1 MAALAEIVMPKLGL
15 TMTEGLLAEWRVRP
29 GASVAA
35 GDVLFV
41 VETEKIATDIEAPGP
56 GEIRELLVE
65 AGTTVPVGTPVARWT
80 GIGAVVSEGAKAEAP
95 SPAAGTP
102 LLAASAPTPAGRVVA
117 TPLARRLARR
127 HSVTLASLRGSGP
140 RGRIK
145 AADVLA
151 AATAPEEGKPAA
163 PAATAAPAGAAVPLD
178 RVRLIAAQR
187 LAQAKR
193 EIPHFYVGAVAEL
206 SRLQTLREEWNT
218 LPGGVPRLSV
228 THAILAAT
236 GRALMEQPA
245 LNRVWEGAGW
255 CQLNSPDVGVAVDTP
270 RGLFAPVLRDA
281 GRLPLDALT
290 AAATA
295 LVARA
300 RDGRLSADELAGGA
314 ITVSN
319 IGMHGARFL
328 VPIVNLGQS
337 MILGVGA
344 TEAVFR
350 PDAGGNPALRQ
361 EVTLVLAADHRVLDG
376 AAAATFL
383 ARIVALLERP
393 LALLRAA
400 PAEGRP

>member
-15 TMTEGLLAEWRVRP
+15 TMTEGLLAEWRVRA
-29 GASVAA
+29 GASVAT

-41 VETEKIATDIEAPGP
+41 VETEKIATDVEAPGP

-65 AGTTVPVGTPVARWT
+65 AGATVPVGTPVARWT
-80 GIGAVVSEGAKAEAP
+80 GSGAVAPEPATVEALP
-95 SPAAGTP
+95 PAAETP
-102 LLAASAPTPAGRVVA
+102 PPAASAATPAGRVVA

-127 HSVTLASLRGSGP
+127 HGVALASLRGSGP

-151 AATAPEEGKPAA
+151 AAAEPEEGKPAA
-163 PAATAAPAGAAVPLD
+163 PTAAAPAGAAVPLD

-206 SRLQTLREEWNT
+206 SRLQTLREEWNR
-218 LPGGVPRLSV
+218 LPGGVPRVSV

-245 LNRVWEGAGW
+245 LNRVWQGEGW
-255 CQLNSPDVGVAVDTP
+255 RQLVSPDVGVAVDTP

-281 GRLPLDALT
+281 GRLPLDALA

-300 RDGRLSADELAGGA
+300 RDGRLSPDELAGGA

-319 IGMHGARFL
+319 VGMHGARFL
-328 VPIVNLGQS
+328 VPIINPGQS

-350 PDAGGNPALRQ
+350 PDAAGNPSLRR

-376 AAAATFL
+376 AAAAALL

-393 LALLRAA
+393 LALLRGA

>member
-41 VETEKIATDIEAPGP
+41 VETEKIATEVEASGP

-80 GIGAVVSEGAKAEAP
+80 GSGAVVSEPAKAEAP

-102 LLAASAPTPAGRVVA
+102 LPPASAATPDGRVVA
-117 TPLARRLARR
+117 TPLARRLAQR
-127 HSVTLASLRGSGP
+127 HSVALASLRGSGP

-151 AATAPEEGKPAA
+151 AATPPGAAEPAA
-163 PAATAAPAGAAVPLD
+163 AAAPAGTAVPLE

-187 LAQAKR
+187 LARAKR
-193 EIPHFYVGAVAEL
+193 EIPHFYVGAAAEL
-206 SRLQTLREEWNT
+206 SRLQALREEWNA

-236 GRALMEQPA
+236 GRALAEQPA
-245 LNRVWEGAGW
+245 LNRVWQGEGW
-255 CQLNSPDVGVAVDTP
+255 RQLDSPDVGLAVDTP
-270 RGLFAPVLRDA
+270 RGLFAPVLRNA
-281 GRLPLDALT
+281 GHLPLDALA
-290 AAATA
+290 AAATT

-300 RDGRLSADELAGGA
+300 RDGRLSPDELVGGA

-319 IGMHGARFL
+319 VGMYGARFL
-328 VPIVNLGQS
+328 VPIVNPGQS

-350 PDAGGNPALRQ
+350 PDAAGNPALRQ
-361 EVTLVLAADHRVLDG
+361 EVMLVLAADHRVLDG
-376 AAAATFL
+376 AAAAALL

-393 LALLRAA
+393 LALLRAG